1 MLQYGLS
8 CQRVWKK
15 ANAMERRHL
24 ESAAADYP
32 YLQGLWTIPLGI
44 GIIVA
49 GISNLQ
55 SRPTEIGAIVLILGG
70 LAIAGVASLLI
81 GRYYRDHYGSVT
93 PTRDR
98 TIRQA
103 VAIVAW
109 IAILFVGAN
118 QALFWSS
125 DGPRCIYASAFALAT
140 LAYYAILVGLR
151 PHHVII
157 WGAVFVAGLLPIWGG
172 LGADRDPLAMIPLG
186 IATIVSG
193 LLDQRV
199 LARSLA
205 VPIGDRLEGSRAG
218 R

>member
-1 MLQYGLS
+1 
-8 CQRVWKK
+8 
-15 ANAMERRHL
+15 MERRQL
-24 ESAAADYP
+24 EAAAANYP
-32 YLQGLWTIPLGI
+32 YLQGLWAIPLGF
-44 GIIVA
+44 GTIVA

-55 SRPTEIGAIVLILGG
+55 NRPSEPVVLGIIIGG
-70 LAIAGVASLLI
+70 LAIAGVASVLI
-81 GRYYRDHYGSVT
+81 GRYYRDHYGTVT

-98 TIRQA
+98 YIRQA

-109 IAILFVGAN
+109 IAILFIGAN
-118 QALFWSS
+118 QALFWSP
-125 DGPRCIYASAFALAT
+125 DGPQCIYASAFALAT

-151 PHHVII
+151 PHHLVI

-186 IATIVSG
+186 LATMVSG

-205 VPIGDRLEGSRAG
+205 VPTGDRLEGTRVG
-218 R
+218 G

>member
-1 MLQYGLS
+1 
-8 CQRVWKK
+8 
-15 ANAMERRHL
+15 MERKHL
-24 ESAAADYP
+24 ESAAANYP

-55 SRPTEIGAIVLILGG
+55 SRPTGIGAIALILGG
-70 LAIAGVASLLI
+70 LAIAGAAILLI

-98 TIRQA
+98 TIRQGLA
-103 VAIVAW
+103 LAAW
-109 IAILFVGAN
+109 IVVLFVGAN
-118 QALFWSS
+118 QALFWSP
-125 DGPRCIYASAFALAT
+125 DGPQCIYASAFALAT

-151 PHHVII
+151 PHHLVI

-172 LGADRDPLAMIPLG
+172 LGVDRDPLAMIPLG
-186 IATIVSG
+186 LATMVSG

-205 VPIGDRLEGSRAG
+205 VPTGDRLEGTRVG
-218 R
+218 G

>member
-1 MLQYGLS
+1 
-8 CQRVWKK
+8 
-15 ANAMERRHL
+15 MERRHL
-24 ESAAADYP
+24 ESAAANYP

-55 SRPTEIGAIVLILGG
+55 GRPTGIGAMALILGG
-70 LAIAGVASLLI
+70 LAIAAAACLLI
-81 GRYYRDHYGSVT
+81 GRYYRDHYGAVT

-98 TIRQA
+98 TIRQGLA
-103 VAIVAW
+103 LGAW
-109 IAILFVGAN
+109 IAVLFVGAN
-118 QALFWSS
+118 QALLWSP
-125 DGPRCIYASAFALAT
+125 DGPQCIYASAFALAT

-151 PHHVII
+151 PHHLVI

-172 LGADRDPLAMIPLG
+172 LGVDRDPLAMIPLG
-186 IATIVSG
+186 LAMMASG

-205 VPIGDRLEGSRAG
+205 VPTGDRLEGTRVG
-218 R
+218 G

>member
-1 MLQYGLS
+1 M
-8 CQRVWKK
+8 
-15 ANAMERRHL
+15 A
-24 ESAAADYP
+24 
-32 YLQGLWTIPLGI
+32 
-44 GIIVA
+44 
-49 GISNLQ
+49 
-55 SRPTEIGAIVLILGG
+55 LILGG
-70 LAIAGVASLLI
+70 LAIAGAASLLI
-81 GRYYRDHYGSVT
+81 GRYYRDHYGTVT

-98 TIRQA
+98 YIRQA

-109 IAILFVGAN
+109 IAILFIGAN
-118 QALFWSS
+118 QALFWSP
-125 DGPRCIYASAFALAT
+125 DGPQCIYASAFALAT

-186 IATIVSG
+186 LAAMVSG

-205 VPIGDRLEGSRAG
+205 VPTGDRLRGHPCRRVATSSSSIDSSTSRPAS
-218 R
+218 RS

>member
-1 MLQYGLS
+1 
-8 CQRVWKK
+8 
-15 ANAMERRHL
+15 MERRHL

-55 SRPTEIGAIVLILGG
+55 SRPTGIGAIVLILGG
-70 LAIAGVASLLI
+70 LAIAAAASLLI

-98 TIRQA
+98 TIRQGLA
-103 VAIVAW
+103 VAAW
-109 IAILFVGAN
+109 IAVLFVGAN
-118 QALFWSS
+118 QALFWSP
-125 DGPRCIYASAFALAT
+125 DGPQCIYASAFALAT

-151 PHHVII
+151 PHHLVI

-172 LGADRDPLAMIPLG
+172 LGVDRDPLAMIPLG
-186 IATIVSG
+186 LAAMVSG
-193 LLDQRV
+193 LLDQRL

-205 VPIGDRLEGSRAG
+205 LPTGDWLEGTRVG
-218 R
+218 G

>member
-1 MLQYGLS
+1 
-8 CQRVWKK
+8 
-15 ANAMERRHL
+15 MERQRL
-24 ESAAADYP
+24 EAAAANYP
-32 YLQGLWTIPLGI
+32 YLQGLWAIPLGI
-44 GIIVA
+44 GTIVA

-55 SRPTEIGAIVLILGG
+55 NRPSELVMLGIVIGG
-70 LAIAGVASLLI
+70 LAIAGVAMVLI
-81 GRYYRDHYGSVT
+81 GRYYRDRYGTVT

-98 TIRQA
+98 YIRQA

-109 IAILFVGAN
+109 IAILFIGAN
-118 QALFWSS
+118 QALFWSP

-186 IATIVSG
+186 LLLMLSG
-193 LLDQRV
+193 VLDQRL
-199 LARSLA
+199 LARSFRQS
-205 VPIGDRLEGSRAG
+205 GTEQLEGSRVAG
-218 R
+218 

>member
-1 MLQYGLS
+1 
-8 CQRVWKK
+8 
-15 ANAMERRHL
+15 MERRHL
-24 ESAAADYP
+24 ESAASNYP

-44 GIIVA
+44 GVIVA

-55 SRPTEIGAIVLILGG
+55 SRPTGIGAMALIFGG
-70 LAIAGVASLLI
+70 LAIAGAACLMI

-109 IAILFVGAN
+109 IAILFIGAN
-118 QALFWSS
+118 QALFWSP
-125 DGPRCIYASAFALAT
+125 DGPQCIYASAFALAT

-151 PHHVII
+151 PHHRFI
-157 WGAVFVAGLLPIWGG
+157 WGAVFVAGLLPIWGA
-172 LGADRDPLAMIPLG
+172 LGVDRDPLAMIPLG
-186 IATIVSG
+186 LATMVSG

-199 LARSLA
+199 LAHSLA
-205 VPIGDRLEGSRAG
+205 VPTGDRLEGTRVG
-218 R
+218 G

>member
-1 MLQYGLS
+1 
-8 CQRVWKK
+8 
-15 ANAMERRHL
+15 MERRQL
-24 ESAAADYP
+24 ESTAADYP
-32 YLQGLWTIPLGI
+32 YLQGLWMIPLGI

-49 GISNLQ
+49 GVSNLQ
-55 SRPTEIGAIVLILGG
+55 SRPTGIGALALILGG
-70 LAIAGVASLLI
+70 LAIAGSASLLI
-81 GRYYRDHYGSVT
+81 ARYYRDHYGSVT

-118 QALFWSS
+118 QALFWAP
-125 DGPRCIYASAFALAT
+125 DGPSAST
-140 LAYYAILVGLR
+140 PR
-151 PHHVII
+151 PSRSRPWPITRSSSACGRTTSSSGVLSS
-157 WGAVFVAGLLPIWGG
+157 WPGSSPIWGG
-172 LGADRDPLAMIPLG
+172 LGVDRDPLAMIPLG
-186 IATIVSG
+186 LAAMISG

-205 VPIGDRLEGSRAG
+205 VPTGDRLEGSRVG

>member
-1 MLQYGLS
+1 
-8 CQRVWKK
+8 
-15 ANAMERRHL
+15 MERRHL

-32 YLQGLWTIPLGI
+32 YLQGLWMIPLGI

-55 SRPTEIGAIVLILGG
+55 NRPTGIGALALILGG
-70 LAIAGVASLLI
+70 LAIAGSASLLI
-81 GRYYRDHYGSVT
+81 ARYYRDHYGSVT

-118 QALFWSS
+118 QAMFWSP
-125 DGPRCIYASAFALAT
+125 DGPQCIYASAFALAT
-140 LAYYAILVGLR
+140 LAYYAILVGPR

-172 LGADRDPLAMIPLG
+172 LGVDRDPLAMTPLG
-186 IATIVSG
+186 LVAMLSG
-193 LLDQRV
+193 LLDQRL
-199 LARSLA
+199 LARSFA
-205 VPIGDRLEGSRAG
+205 MPAGDRLEGTRVG
-218 R
+218 G